1 LNRRHVLESGVV
13 DQDVEPT
20 EPVNRILDE
29 LLSVLAP
36 RDVRSL
42 EHGFSPDG
50 LYRTNRSLPSR
61 LAEVSDDNVRPRLG
75 QSYRDGLANPA
86 ARACDDS
93 NTAIQAHD

>member
-1 LNRRHVLESGVV
+1 VLEPCVV

-20 EPVNRILDE
+20 EPINRILDE
-29 LLSVLAP
+29 LLGVIAP

-50 LYRTNRSLPSR
+50 LYRTNRILRSR
-61 LAEVSDDNVRPRLG
+61 LAEVSDDNVRARLG
-75 QSYRDGLANPA
+75 QSYRDGFADPA

-93 NTAIQAHD
+93 YAAIQAHD